1 MTIDSNDSGK
11 ETPVVAVVL
20 STYNGSRYIVEQL
33 DSLLS
38 QTRLPNKICICDDCS
53 TDDTPDVVSAYIA
66 EHNISS
72 INFDFSVNKENAGW
86 KANFRRLILDCEA
99 DYLFLCDQDDIWE
112 IDKIELMVR
121 VMEERPDLDLLA
133 CSVTPIYE
141 SGSRKTGA
149 STEQSNDG
157 DYLKTMA
164 LSPSFMRVSRPGCT
178 YCVRKSFTQRILPY
192 WKDSYPHDATL
203 WRLALL
209 EDGVGLLNRR
219 LVRFRR
225 HAGNASGRQKQSR
238 IDRLDDIDYYID
250 FIEQAKSFVV
260 NESRCSN
267 EAAEL
272 VHECALWL
280 DSRKQLLLTGRLS
293 DAVRCFGYRRFYNT
307 GRALVLDMLLAWVKD
322 LKV

>member
-1 MTIDSNDSGK
+1 MTIDSNDSVK

-33 DSLLS
+33 DSLLA
-38 QTRLPNKICICDDCS
+38 QTRLPDKICICDDCS
-53 TDDTPDVVSAYIA
+53 TDDTPDVVCAYIS
-66 EHNISS
+66 EHNTSS
-72 INFDFSVNKENAGW
+72 IDFDFSINKENVGW
-86 KANFRRLILDCEA
+86 KANFRKLILDCEA
-99 DYLFLCDQDDIWE
+99 DYLFPCDQDDVWE
-112 IDKIELMVR
+112 VDKIERMVR
-121 VMEERPDLDLLA
+121 IMEERPDLDLLA
-133 CSVTPIYE
+133 CSVTPLYE
-141 SGSRKTGA
+141 KGSRKTGA
-149 STEQSNDG
+149 ATKQSDDG
-157 DYLKTMA
+157 DCIERA
-164 LSPSFMRVSRPGCT
+164 VLSSSFMSVPRPGCT

-209 EDGVGLLNRR
+209 ESGVGLLNKR

-225 HAGNASGRQKQSR
+225 HAGNASEQRGRTR
-238 IDRLDDIDYYID
+238 IIRLNDIDYYID
-250 FIEQAKSFVV
+250 FIEQAKGYVA
-260 NESRCSN
+260 NEPRCPS
-267 EAAEL
+267 ATAEL
-272 VHECALWL
+272 LDECSLWL